1 MTKSTNKILIDAAY
15 PEQTRLA
22 IVEGNHLE
30 NYDQE
35 ISNNKTLKGNIYL
48 AKVTRV
54 EPSLQAC
61 FVDYGRERHGFLSL
75 TEIHP
80 DYYRIPAADK
90 KILMEDFYQEQTR
103 ERSRDDRG
111 GYRGRRG
118 GRRDDDQYFDDQQEH
133 PQDGAQAEQGDG
145 QHDRRDGRDGEERH
159 ADRPNGRRGR
169 RESTA
174 GYRAPR
180 YESDVIET
188 AAAPM
193 EQMEEDN
200 QLPQDRDDVPR
211 NGADSDVPRDNPR
224 DNPHDNPRD
233 NPRDNANGDD
243 AINDNGFENSDR
255 DGLGD
260 DANDQPRSDNND
272 NMDDDY
278 QASDGNGNVDGDS
291 DGEDYDDN
299 DGGDMDR
306 SKMSRLVKR
315 RRYKIQEV
323 IKKGQVIL
331 VQVVKDERGQKGAAM
346 TSYLS
351 LAGRYCVVMPNAT
364 KGGGIS
370 RKISMAERDH
380 LRNVMRSLS
389 VPQGMG
395 LIIRTAG
402 ADRSEDEIKA
412 DYDYVLK
419 LWDHIREV
427 TVSSEAPLL
436 IYEEGSLVK
445 KAIRNYNN
453 SNIDEIWIE
462 GEEAFNVA
470 METMKAIAPEE
481 TDKLKK
487 YLSRDH
493 KNKSLFNFHNIEY
506 EIQSIYEPFV
516 PLHSG
521 GMLVINQTE
530 ALVAI
535 DVNSGKAIRER
546 NIEETALRTNLE
558 AAAEVARQLRLRDLS
573 GQIVID
579 FIDMENNRNIYQ
591 VEKFFRDQLRQD
603 RARVQVARIGMFGML
618 EMTRQRL
625 RPSITETVMQE
636 CPHCHGTGKSF
647 RPEYYSLQ
655 FLRELFNL
663 VQEKGAGRVVAEV
676 PTDLAKDLLS
686 TKREKLNEIEEVYK
700 VDLEFVDLP
709 PKSLEPYIINYSK
722 GKSTGKKPAGKTGRG
737 KKSTPLDFIS
747 ATGSDD

>member
-1 MTKSTNKILIDAAY
+1 MSKQTNKILIDATY

-22 IVEGNHLE
+22 ILEANRLE

-35 ISNNKTLKGNIYL
+35 IADHKTLKGNIYL

-80 DYYRIPAADK
+80 DYYRIPTADK
-90 KILMEDFYQEQTR
+90 KILMEDFYREQER
-103 ERSRDDRG
+103 ERERQLRGDRDGDRR
-111 GYRGRRG
+111 GYRGRRDDRRYPSDDEQDFQG
-118 GRRDDDQYFDDQQEH
+118 QSQDEAPREYSQDFQGEGQEQGDRRPSRSDYRPPRYRDDSESPFEGDAQANPSEQGDNQHGASTNQPLTERDPAQGPRDDDMAEDGIAKTRDGMKNNEYEDDQ
-133 PQDGAQAEQGDG
+133 
-145 QHDRRDGRDGEERH
+145 
-159 ADRPNGRRGR
+159 
-169 RESTA
+169 
-174 GYRAPR
+174 
-180 YESDVIET
+180 
-188 AAAPM
+188 
-193 EQMEEDN
+193 
-200 QLPQDRDDVPR
+200 
-211 NGADSDVPRDNPR
+211 
-224 DNPHDNPRD
+224 
-233 NPRDNANGDD
+233 
-243 AINDNGFENSDR
+243 
-255 DGLGD
+255 
-260 DANDQPRSDNND
+260 
-272 NMDDDY
+272 MDDDY
-278 QASDGNGNVDGDS
+278 QTEDGEQQDDDEDGD
-291 DGEDYDDN
+291 DL
-299 DGGDMDR
+299 DR
-306 SKMSRLVKR
+306 SKMSRFVKR

-370 RKISMAERDH
+370 RKISMTERDH
-380 LRNVMRSLS
+380 LRNVMRSLEI
-389 VPQGMG
+389 PQGMG

-412 DYDYVLK
+412 DYNYVLK
-419 LWDHIREV
+419 LWDHIREL
-427 TVSSEAPLL
+427 TVSSEAPLM

-462 GEEAFNVA
+462 GVEAFNIA

-481 TDKLKK
+481 CVKLKK
-487 YLSRDH
+487 YSPSDHHH
-493 KNKSLFNFHNIEY
+493 KNIFNFYDIEY

-516 PLHSG
+516 PLRSG

-546 NIEETALRTNLE
+546 NIEETALRTNME

-591 VEKFFRDQLRQD
+591 VERFFREQLRQD
-603 RARVQVARIGMFGML
+603 RARVQVSRIGMFGML

-663 VQEKGAGRVVAEV
+663 VQEKGAGKVVAEV
-676 PTDLAKDLLS
+676 PSELAKDLLS
-686 TKREKLNEIEEVYK
+686 KKREKLNEIEDVYK

-709 PKSLEPYIINYSK
+709 AKSMEPYIINYSK
-722 GKSTGKKPAGKTGRG
+722 GGGKKIATKAGKGVRG
-737 KKSTPLDFIS
+737 KKTTPLNFIS
-747 ATGSDD
+747 VANQPLSEE